1 MCFPMKH
8 VGLGETA
15 ELKLFLCEK
24 PSQAKDIAR
33 VIGANQRLDN
43 FFQGNGVQVAW
54 ARGHLLEQ
62 AEPDAY
68 GTQYA
73 APWRQ
78 SVLPVVPRDWQMVVK
93 KDAVSLFRT
102 IKKLLGHATEVV
114 IATDADREGEVIARE
129 LLEACHYTKPVQRLW
144 LSALDE
150 VSIRQALN
158 NLLPGE
164 ETAPLYSAGLGRSRA
179 DWLIGI
185 NMTRLFTIKA
195 RALGFGGV
203 LSVGR
208 VQTPTLALI
217 VRREKEISQFVSK
230 PFWRV
235 MVVLQ
240 HNGMV
245 FRALWRP
252 AAQYCDDEHRCINVQ
267 AAQAVVQLC
276 RQTGKATVCTVNDTR
291 ENALTPLPF
300 DLGALQQA
308 ASKQW
313 GYSAD
318 KVLELAQS
326 LYEKHKATTYPRTDC
341 GYLPVSMRTEIPAV
355 LSALSASDP
364 ALKNTLDRLQTELVS
379 RAWNDA
385 KITAHHGII
394 PTKHVPDLNAM
405 NEAELNVY
413 GLIRTHYLAQFLPAQ
428 EWDVTEIILDI
439 GGQRFVAKG
448 KVERVKG
455 WSVLFENQHKEDGSA
470 NKETETENDTS
481 AGMLPSLREGGDCV
495 IQEAESQQRATTP
508 PKPYTDGTLIAAMKN
523 ASSFVTDPTLKKVLK
538 ENAGL
543 GTEATRAGIITTL
556 ETRKLIFRQKKTLRA
571 TETGCQLI
579 DSLPTAFTD
588 PGMTALWEQSLE
600 QVALG
605 QLPLEAF
612 MQKQIT
618 WLEHLI
624 KKGSETPL
632 NLDLPPMPLCP
643 KCQSKTVLRES
654 EKGRFWSCQRYPEC
668 KGIIPLAGE
677 TRATK
682 GIKRK
687 GKRSPSRTAV
697 KDIFS

>member
-1 MCFPMKH
+1 M
-8 VGLGETA
+8 
-15 ELKLFLCEK
+15 KLFLCEK

-33 VIGANQRLDN
+33 VVGASQRLDN

-68 GTQYA
+68 GMQYA

-78 SVLPVVPRDWQMVVK
+78 SALPVIPENWQMVVK

-102 IKKLLGHATEVV
+102 IKKLLAKATEVI

-129 LLEACHYTKPVQRLW
+129 LLETCHYQGVVKRLW

-150 VSIRQALN
+150 MSIRQALQ

-164 ETAPLYSAGLGRSRA
+164 KTAPLYSAGLGRSRA
-179 DWLIGI
+179 DWLIGM

-195 RALGFGGV
+195 RELGFGGI

-217 VRREKEISQFVSK
+217 VQREREIQLFVSK

-235 MVVLQ
+235 IVLLQ
-240 HNGMV
+240 HEGIT
-245 FRALWRP
+245 FSAHWRP
-252 AAQYCDDEHRCINVQ
+252 ATQYCDDEHRCINAQ

-276 RQTGKATVCTVNDTR
+276 RQTGKATVCTVNETR
-291 ENALTPLPF
+291 EKALPPLPF
-300 DLGALQQA
+300 DLGTLQQV
-308 ASKQW
+308 ASKRW

-318 KVLELAQS
+318 KVLEIAQS

-341 GYLPVSMRTEIPAV
+341 GYLPVSMRAEIPSV
-355 LSALSASDP
+355 LNALVSSDP
-364 ALKNTLDRLQTELVS
+364 CLKKILDVLQTEHVS

-405 NEAELNVY
+405 NESELNVY
-413 GLIRTHYLAQFLPAQ
+413 RFIRTHYLAQFLPAQ

-439 GGQRFVAKG
+439 GGQRFSTKG
-448 KVERVKG
+448 KIERVKG
-455 WSVLFENQHKEDGSA
+455 WSVLFEEMA
-470 NKETETENDTS
+470 ENDGQLKEAVEIDNDTES
-481 AGMLPSLREGGDCV
+481 EKLPSLREGEHCA
-495 IQEAESQQRATTP
+495 IQQAETQQLATTP

-523 ASSFVTDPTLKKVLK
+523 AASFVTDPTLKKVLK

-556 ETRKLIFRQKKTLRA
+556 ETRKLICRQKKTLRA

-579 DSLPTAFTD
+579 DSLPTVFTD

-600 QVALG
+600 LVAQG
-605 QLPLEAF
+605 QLPLAVF
-612 MQKQIT
+612 MQKQVT

-624 KKGSETPL
+624 KKGIETPL
-632 NLDLPPMPLCP
+632 NLPLPPMPPCP
-643 KCQSKTVLRES
+643 TCQGKMMLRES
-654 EKGRFWSCQRYPEC
+654 EKGRFWSCQRYPDC

-677 TRATK
+677 TQVTK
-682 GIKRK
+682 GGRKK
-687 GKRSPSRTAV
+687 GKRSSFRPNRMN
-697 KDIFS
+697 IFS

>member
-1 MCFPMKH
+1 M
-8 VGLGETA
+8 
-15 ELKLFLCEK
+15 KLFLCEK

-43 FFQGNGVQVAW
+43 FYQGNGVQVAW

-68 GTQYA
+68 GVQYA

-78 SVLPVVPRDWQMVVK
+78 TVLPIIPENWQMVVK

-102 IKKLLGHATEVV
+102 IKNLLGKATEVV

-129 LLEACHYTKPVQRLW
+129 LLEACHYKKTVQRLW

-150 VSIRQALN
+150 ASIREALK

-164 ETAPLYSAGLGRSRA
+164 KTASLYSAGLGRSRA

-195 RALGFGGV
+195 NELGFGGV

-217 VRREKEISQFVSK
+217 VRREREIKHFISK

-235 MVVLQ
+235 TVLLQ

-245 FRALWRP
+245 FQALWQP
-252 AAQYCDDEHRCINVQ
+252 ASQYCDDEHRCVNVQ

-276 RQTGKATVCTVNDTR
+276 RETGKATVFTVNERR
-291 ENALTPLPF
+291 EKALPPLPF
-300 DLGALQQA
+300 DLGTLQQA
-308 ASKQW
+308 ASKRW

-318 KVLELAQS
+318 KVLEIAQS

-341 GYLPVSMRTEIPAV
+341 GYLPVSMRAEIPAV
-355 LSALSASDP
+355 LSALAASDI
-364 ALKNTLDRLQTELVS
+364 TLNNMLERLQTELVS

-394 PTKHVPDLNAM
+394 PTKHVPDLNVM

-413 GLIRTHYLAQFLPAQ
+413 QLIRAHYLAQFLPAQ
-428 EWDVTEIILDI
+428 EWDVTEILLDI
-439 GGQRFVAKG
+439 AGQRFVAKG
-448 KVERVKG
+448 KVERIRG
-455 WSVLFENQHKEDGSA
+455 WSVLVESKSEEDDLLKEG
-470 NKETETENDTS
+470 TETENDVGS
-481 AGMLPSLREGGDCV
+481 EKLPSLREGEYCA
-495 IQEAESQQRATTP
+495 IQQAEARQLATTP

-556 ETRKLIFRQKKTLRA
+556 ENRKLIFRQKKTLRA

-579 DSLPTAFTD
+579 DSLPAAFTD

-605 QLPLEAF
+605 QLSLDVF

-624 KKGSETPL
+624 KKGGETPL
-632 NLDLPPMPLCP
+632 NLNLPPMPLCP
-643 KCQSKTVLRES
+643 ECQGKMSLRES
-654 EKGRFWSCQRYPEC
+654 QKGRFWSCQRYPDC

-677 TRATK
+677 TRVIK
-682 GIKRK
+682 GGKRK
-687 GKRSPSRTAV
+687 GKRSAARANVT
-697 KDIFS
+697 DIFS